1 MKRLYL
7 LLLLAVGCLSVSWTY
22 AQNTTAVTMLDP
34 VKLAQTSGEVDKSPF
49 VIYDVTKGKY
59 VAQGG
64 TAGVRCVL
72 AESGTV
78 FELSGH
84 NIKTYYKTSSTG
96 QLESYLGNGT
106 DGKLVVNLTTAA
118 TWTFNAA
125 DNNNNRLYKLQCG
138 GKYLQAD
145 ANGNL
150 TFVDN
155 GGDTFVLI
163 SRAKLRSSI
172 RSMYNNN
179 MIDVTALIDNSRFEQ
194 KNGGKTED
202 KSGWIFSDPGQGAG
216 WRWANDNM
224 EYPKQNDYYHLI
236 GVFDAE
242 RGKVTLYRDGVKVGE
257 DNAKGKYMFP
267 KALEYQWYIIGG
279 ELGNFDGYTPKAVGG
294 RQGLLGHNV
303 ITRLY
308 SWPLTEAQ
316 VTSLHN
322 ELKSPRKF
330 ADVVAG
336 NTLAYNVSYARNI
349 LAKEGSVLP
358 IHGSGFTADDEITL
372 VPNISVTQAKGKV
385 ATARAAI
392 KPTIYENGIKLTLP
406 ALNTGNYT
414 INLKRGDKVQS
425 LGNID
430 IIAASTIAIPAIA
443 HRGDWKI
450 SSTNASTEKQNT
462 KESLNKALNNKYY
475 GSETDVWM
483 TTDGK
488 IVVDHNGVRNSTYIY
503 NSKYDDV
510 KGWKAGNGNST
521 TETVPLLDDFLQIMQ
536 GTNSPTK
543 LIIEIKEASGVAT
556 YNESAAQKTV
566 ELVKQYGVEDKV
578 EYISFSWEACLKVHE
593 LDPDAKVAFL
603 SSKNGSD
610 DIKTPS
616 EVAAAGLTGIDYS
629 TDLMHANP
637 GWYDQAH
644 KLGLSVNV
652 WTINKTS
659 EATTERSYGADFI
672 TANNPS
678 EVKNLYLADD
688 VYKEY
693 YELNK

>member
-1 MKRLYL
+1 MRKLYL
-7 LLLLAVGCLSVSWTY
+7 LMLLAVGCLSVSWTY

-34 VKLAQTSGEVDKSPF
+34 VKLAQTQAEVGTSPF

-72 AESGTV
+72 AESGSV
-78 FELSGH
+78 FELSEH
-84 NIKTYYKTSSTG
+84 DIKTYYKTSTTG

-106 DGKLVVNLTTAA
+106 GDDLYVNLTKAA
-118 TWTFNAA
+118 TWTFIAA
-125 DNNNNRLYKLQCG
+125 DNTDSRLYKLKCG
-138 GKYLQAD
+138 DKFLKAD
-145 ANGNL
+145 DSGNL
-150 TFVDN
+150 KFVSSS
-155 GGDTFVLI
+155 GDTFVLI

-242 RGKVTLYRDGVKVGE
+242 KEKVTLYRDGVKVGE
-257 DNAKGKYMFP
+257 DDAKGKYMFP

-279 ELGNFDGYTPKAVGG
+279 ELGNFDHYTTPKAVGG

-358 IHGSGFTADDEITL
+358 IHGTGFTADDEISL

-392 KPTIYENGIKLTLP
+392 KPTIYDKGIKLTLP

-443 HRGDWKI
+443 HRGDWNG
-450 SSTNASTEKQNT
+450 NAQNSRA
-462 KESLNKALNNKYY
+462 SLNKAFDNHYY

-488 IVVDHNGVRNSTYIY
+488 LMVNHDPSYNGVTIRTSTYAQCK
-503 NSKYDDV
+503 NLKLS
-510 KGWKAGNGNST
+510 NN
-521 TETVPLLDDFLQIMQ
+521 ETMPTLDEFLQTMKI
-536 GTNSPTK
+536 TTSPTK
-543 LIIEIKEASGVAT
+543 LIIEIKEASGEYT
-556 YNESAAQKTV
+556 YNERAAEETV
-566 ELVKQYGVEDKV
+566 KLVKQYNVRDKV
-578 EYISFSWEACLKVHE
+578 EYISFSWEACLKVHA

-603 SSKNGSD
+603 SSKND

-616 EVAAAGLTGIDYS
+616 DVAKAGLTGIDYS
-629 TDLMHANP
+629 TGLMHANP

-652 WTINKTS
+652 WTINNTS
-659 EATTERSYGADFI
+659 EATTERSYGADYI

-678 EVKNLYLADD
+678 EVKALYLADD

>member
-1 MKRLYL
+1 MRKFYL
-7 LLLLAVGCLSVSWTY
+7 LLLLAVSLLPVNMAY
-22 AQNTTAVTMLDP
+22 AQSATEMLDP
-34 VKLAQTSGEVDKSPF
+34 VKLAQTSGEVGKSPF

-78 FELSGH
+78 FELSE
-84 NIKTYYKTSSTG
+84 NYIKTSYSTA
-96 QLESYLGNGT
+96 SYLGNGT

-118 TWTFNAA
+118 KWTFNAA
-125 DNNNNRLYKLQCG
+125 DNNNIRLYKLQCG
-138 GKYLQAD
+138 GRYLQAD

-224 EYPKQNDYYHLI
+224 DYPKQNDYYHLI

-242 RGKVTLYRDGVKVGE
+242 KEKVTLYRDGVKVGE
-257 DNAKGKYMFP
+257 ADAKGKYMFP

-279 ELGNFDGYTPKAVGG
+279 ELGNFDRYTPKAVGG

-336 NTLAYNVSYARNI
+336 NTLAYNVSYARNV

-358 IHGSGFTADDEITL
+358 IHGSGFTEDDEISL
-372 VPNISVTQAKGKV
+372 VPNTAVTQAKGM

-392 KPTIYENGIKLTLP
+392 KPTIYDKGIKVTLP

-430 IIAASTIAIPAIA
+430 IIAASTIVIPAIA
-443 HRGDWKI
+443 HRGADG
-450 SSTNASTEKQNT
+450 SGTNENSRASLK
-462 KESLNKALNNKYY
+462 KALKNNYY

-483 TTDGK
+483 TTDHRLMVNHNPDRGK
-488 IVVDHNGVRNSTYIY
+488 FTIRESTYEQCKDLTI
-503 NSKYDDV
+503 D
-510 KGWKAGNGNST
+510 NG
-521 TETVPLLDDFLQIMQ
+521 ETMPTLDDFLKIMQ
-536 GTNSPTK
+536 ETTSPTK
-543 LIIEIKEASGVAT
+543 LIIEIKEASGVVT
-556 YNESAAQKTV
+556 YNQSAAEETV
-566 ELVKQYGVEDKV
+566 KLVKQYNVQDKV

-616 EVAAAGLTGIDYS
+616 EVAAARLTGIDYS
-629 TDLMHANP
+629 TALMHANP

-652 WTINKTS
+652 WTIGTKDA
-659 EATTERSYGADFI
+659 ATTERNYGADFI

-678 EVKNLYLADD
+678 EVKGLYLADD

>member
-1 MKRLYL
+1 MRNFYL
-7 LLLLAVGCLSVSWTY
+7 LLLLAVSLLPVNMAY
-22 AQNTTAVTMLDP
+22 AQSATEMLDP
-34 VKLAQTSGEVDKSPF
+34 VKLAQTSGEVGTSPF

-78 FELSGH
+78 FELSE
-84 NIKTYYKTSSTG
+84 NYIKTSYSTA
-96 QLESYLGNGT
+96 SYLGNGT
-106 DGKLVVNLTTAA
+106 GDDLYVNLTKAA

-125 DNNNNRLYKLQCG
+125 DNNNSRLYKLQCG

-194 KNGGKTED
+194 KNGGKTEAN
-202 KSGWIFSDPGQGAG
+202 SGWTFKDPGQGAG

-224 EYPKQNDYYHLI
+224 EYPVKDTYYHLI

-257 DNAKGKYMFP
+257 DDAKGKYMFP

-308 SWPLTEAQ
+308 SWPLTQDE

-358 IHGSGFTADDEITL
+358 IHGTGFTADDEISL

-385 ATARAAI
+385 AAARAAI
-392 KPTIYENGIKLTLP
+392 KPTLYDKGLKVTLP

-443 HRGDWKI
+443 HRGDWNG
-450 SSTNASTEKQNT
+450 NAQNSRA
-462 KESLNKALNNKYY
+462 SLNKALDNHYY

-488 IVVDHNGVRNSTYIY
+488 LMVNHDPSYNGVTIRTSTYAQCK
-503 NSKYDDV
+503 NLKLS
-510 KGWKAGNGNST
+510 NN
-521 TETVPLLDDFLQIMQ
+521 ETMPTLDEFLQTMKI
-536 GTNSPTK
+536 TTSPTK
-543 LIIEIKEASGVAT
+543 LIIEIKEASGEYT
-556 YNESAAQKTV
+556 YNERAAEETV
-566 ELVKQYGVEDKV
+566 KLVKQYNVRDKV
-578 EYISFSWEACLKVHE
+578 EYISFSWEACLKVHA

-616 EVAAAGLTGIDYS
+616 QVAAAGLTGIDYS
-629 TDLMHANP
+629 TALMHANP

-678 EVKNLYLADD
+678 EVKALYLADD

-693 YELNK
+693 YELN

>member
-1 MKRLYL
+1 MRKFYL
-7 LLLLAVGCLSVSWTY
+7 LLLLAVSLLPVNMAY
-22 AQNTTAVTMLDP
+22 AQSATEMLDP
-34 VKLAQTSGEVDKSPF
+34 VKLAQTSGEVGTSPF

-84 NIKTYYKTSSTG
+84 NIKTYYKTSTTG

-125 DNNNNRLYKLQCG
+125 DNNNIRLYKLQCG

-194 KNGGKTED
+194 KDGGKTED
-202 KSGWIFSDPGQGAG
+202 NSGWKFKDKGQGAG

-279 ELGNFDGYTPKAVGG
+279 ELGNFDGYKPKAVGG

-358 IHGSGFTADDEITL
+358 IHGSGFTADDEISL

-392 KPTIYENGIKLTLP
+392 KPTIYDKGIKLTLP

-443 HRGDWKI
+443 HRGDWNG
-450 SSTNASTEKQNT
+450 NAQNSRA
-462 KESLNKALNNKYY
+462 SLQKALQNNYY
-475 GSETDVWM
+475 GSETDVWK
-483 TTDGK
+483 TEDGRLM
-488 IVVDHNGVRNSTYIY
+488 VNHDPSYNGVTIRTSNYADCQALKLS
-503 NSKYDDV
+503 
-510 KGWKAGNGNST
+510 NGEKMPT
-521 TETVPLLDDFLQIMQ
+521 LDDFLTIMQ
-536 GTNSPTK
+536 ETTSPTK
-543 LIIEIKEASGVAT
+543 LIIEIKEASGEYT
-556 YNESAAQKTV
+556 YNERAAEETV
-566 ELVKQYGVEDKV
+566 KLVKQYNVQDKV
-578 EYISFSWEACLKVHE
+578 EYISFSWEACLKVHA

-603 SSKNGSD
+603 SSNSKAD
-610 DIKTPS
+610 DKKTPS
-616 EVAAAGLTGIDYS
+616 EVAKAGLTGIDYS

-652 WTINKTS
+652 WTIGTKDA
-659 EATTERSYGADFI
+659 ATTERNYGADFI

-678 EVKNLYLADD
+678 EVKALYLADD

>member
-1 MKRLYL
+1 MRNFYL
-7 LLLLAVGCLSVSWTY
+7 LLLLAVSLLPVNMVY
-22 AQNTTAVTMLDP
+22 AQSATEMLDP
-34 VKLAQTSGEVDKSPF
+34 VKLAQTSGEVGTSPF

-84 NIKTYYKTSSTG
+84 DIKTYYKTSTTG

-106 DGKLVVNLTTAA
+106 GDDLYVNLTTAA

-125 DNNNNRLYKLQCG
+125 DINNIRLYKLQCG
-138 GKYLQAD
+138 GRYLQAD
-145 ANGNL
+145 GSGNMK
-150 TFVDN
+150 FVSS

-202 KSGWIFSDPGQGAG
+202 KSGWTFSKPGQGAG
-216 WRWANDNM
+216 WRWANDKKM
-224 EYPKQNDYYHLI
+224 DYPKQNDYYHLI

-257 DNAKGKYMFP
+257 DDAKGKYMFP

-279 ELGNFDGYTPKAVGG
+279 ELGNFGGYTPQAVGG

-308 SWPLTEAQ
+308 SWPLTQDE

-358 IHGSGFTADDEITL
+358 IHGSGFTADDEISL

-392 KPTIYENGIKLTLP
+392 KPTIYDKGIKLTLP

-443 HRGDWKI
+443 HRGDWNG
-450 SSTNASTEKQNT
+450 NAQNSRA
-462 KESLNKALNNKYY
+462 SLNKALDNHYY

-483 TTDGK
+483 TEDGRLM
-488 IVVDHNGVRNSTYIY
+488 VNHDPVRNNVTIRTSTYDKCKNLTI
-503 NSKYDDV
+503 D
-510 KGWKAGNGNST
+510 NG
-521 TETVPLLDDFLQIMQ
+521 ETMPTLDEFLQIMQ

-556 YNESAAQKTV
+556 YNESAAQRTV

-578 EYISFSWEACLKVHE
+578 EYISFSWEACLKVRE
-593 LDPDAKVAFL
+593 LDRNAKVAFL
-603 SSKNGSD
+603 SSNSSSD
-610 DIKTPS
+610 DKKTPS

-629 TDLMHANP
+629 TGLMHANP

-652 WTINKTS
+652 WTINNTS
-659 EATTERSYGADFI
+659 EATTERSYGADYI

>member
-1 MKRLYL
+1 MRKFYL
-7 LLLLAVGCLSVSWTY
+7 LLLLAVSLLPVNMAY
-22 AQNTTAVTMLDP
+22 AQSATEMLDP
-34 VKLAQTSGEVDKSPF
+34 VKLAQTSGEVGTSPF

-78 FELSGH
+78 FELSEK
-84 NIKTYYKTSSTG
+84 NYIKTSYSTA
-96 QLESYLGNGT
+96 SYLGNGT
-106 DGKLVVNLTTAA
+106 GDDLYVNLTKAA

-125 DNNNNRLYKLQCG
+125 DNTDSRLYKLKCG
-138 GKYLQAD
+138 DKYLEAD
-145 ANGNL
+145 GSGNL
-150 TFVDN
+150 KFVSS

-194 KNGGKTED
+194 KNGGKTEAN
-202 KSGWIFSDPGQGAG
+202 SGWTFKDPGQGAG

-242 RGKVTLYRDGVKVGE
+242 RGKVTLYRDGEKVGE

-308 SWPLTEAQ
+308 SWPLTQDE

-358 IHGSGFTADDEITL
+358 IHGTDFTADDEITL

-392 KPTIYENGIKLTLP
+392 KPTIYDKGIKLTLP

-443 HRGDWKI
+443 HRGDHNGVPEN
-450 SSTNASTEKQNT
+450 SRA
-462 KESLNKALNNKYY
+462 SLNKALDNHYY

-488 IVVDHNGVRNSTYIY
+488 LMVNHDPSYNGVTIRTSTYAQCQ
-503 NSKYDDV
+503 NLKLS
-510 KGWKAGNGNST
+510 NN
-521 TETVPLLDDFLQIMQ
+521 ETMPTLDDFLKIMQ
-536 GTNSPTK
+536 KTTSPTK
-543 LIIEIKEASGVAT
+543 LIIEIKEASGVVT
-556 YNESAAQKTV
+556 YNERAAEETV
-566 ELVKQYGVEDKV
+566 NLVKQYNVQDKV
-578 EYISFSWEACLKVHE
+578 EYISFSWEACLRVRK
-593 LDPDAKVAFL
+593 LDPNAKVAFL

-616 EVAAAGLTGIDYS
+616 EVAADRLTGIDYS
-629 TDLMHANP
+629 IALMHANP

-659 EATTERSYGADFI
+659 EATTERSYGADYI

-693 YELNK
+693 YELNN

>member
-1 MKRLYL
+1 MLPVNM
-7 LLLLAVGCLSVSWTY
+7 AY
-22 AQNTTAVTMLDP
+22 AQSATEMLDP
-34 VKLAQTSGEVDKSPF
+34 VKLAQTSGEVGTSPF

-72 AESGTV
+72 AESGSV
-78 FELSGH
+78 FELSEH
-84 NIKTYYKTSSTG
+84 DIKTYYKTSTTG

-106 DGKLVVNLTTAA
+106 GDDLYVNLTKAA
-118 TWTFNAA
+118 TWTFIAA
-125 DNNNNRLYKLQCG
+125 DNTDSRLYKLKCG
-138 GKYLQAD
+138 DKFLQAD
-145 ANGNL
+145 GSGNMK
-150 TFVDN
+150 FVSS

-216 WRWANDNM
+216 WRWANDKKM
-224 EYPKQNDYYHLI
+224 DYPKQNDYYHLI

-242 RGKVTLYRDGVKVGE
+242 KEKVTLYRDGEKVGE

-308 SWPLTEAQ
+308 SWPLTQDE

-358 IHGSGFTADDEITL
+358 IHGTDFTADDEITL

-392 KPTIYENGIKLTLP
+392 KPTIYDKGIKLTLP

-443 HRGDWKI
+443 HRGDHNGVPEN
-450 SSTNASTEKQNT
+450 SRA
-462 KESLNKALNNKYY
+462 SLNKALDNHYY

-488 IVVDHNGVRNSTYIY
+488 LMVNHDPSYNGVTIRTSTYAQCK
-503 NSKYDDV
+503 NLKLS
-510 KGWKAGNGNST
+510 NN
-521 TETVPLLDDFLQIMQ
+521 ETMPTLDDFLKIMQ
-536 GTNSPTK
+536 KTTSPTK
-543 LIIEIKEASGVAT
+543 LIIEIKEASGVVT
-556 YNESAAQKTV
+556 YNERAAEETV
-566 ELVKQYGVEDKV
+566 KLVEQYNVQDKV
-578 EYISFSWEACLKVHE
+578 EYISFSWEACLRVRE
-593 LDPDAKVAFL
+593 LDRNAKVAFL

-616 EVAAAGLTGIDYS
+616 EVAAERLTGIDYS
-629 TDLMHANP
+629 IALMHANP

-652 WTINKTS
+652 WTINNTS
-659 EATTERSYGADFI
+659 DATTERSYGADFI

>member
-1 MKRLYL
+1 MRKFYL
-7 LLLLAVGCLSVSWTY
+7 LLLLAVSLLPVNMAY
-22 AQNTTAVTMLDP
+22 AQSATEMLDP
-34 VKLAQTSGEVDKSPF
+34 VKLAQTQAEVGTSPF

-72 AESGTV
+72 AESGSV
-78 FELSGH
+78 FELSEH
-84 NIKTYYKTSSTG
+84 YIKTYYKTSTTG

-106 DGKLVVNLTTAA
+106 GDDLYVNLTKAA
-118 TWTFNAA
+118 TWTFIAA
-125 DNNNNRLYKLQCG
+125 DNTDSRLYKLKCG
-138 GKYLQAD
+138 DKFLKAD
-145 ANGNL
+145 DSGNL
-150 TFVDN
+150 KFVSS

-179 MIDVTALIDNSRFEQ
+179 MIDVTALIANSRFEQ
-194 KNGGKTED
+194 KDGGKTED
-202 KSGWIFSDPGQGAG
+202 KSGWTFSKPGQGAG

-224 EYPKQNDYYHLI
+224 EYPVKDTYYHLI

-242 RGKVTLYRDGVKVGE
+242 KEKVTLYRDGVMVGWA
-257 DNAKGKYMFP
+257 NAKGKYMFP

-279 ELGNFDGYTPKAVGG
+279 ELGNFDRYPSSDGYTSKVVGG

-308 SWPLTEAQ
+308 SWPLTQDE

-349 LAKEGSVLP
+349 LTKEGSVLP

-392 KPTIYENGIKLTLP
+392 KPTIYENGIKLILP

-443 HRGDWKI
+443 HRGDHNGVPEN
-450 SSTNASTEKQNT
+450 SRA
-462 KESLNKALNNKYY
+462 SLNKALDNHYY

-488 IVVDHNGVRNSTYIY
+488 LMVNHDPSYNGVTIRTSTYAQCK
-503 NSKYDDV
+503 NLKLS
-510 KGWKAGNGNST
+510 NN
-521 TETVPLLDDFLQIMQ
+521 ETMPTLDEFLQTMK
-536 GTNSPTK
+536 TTTSPTK
-543 LIIEIKEASGVAT
+543 LIIEIKEASGVVT
-556 YNESAAQKTV
+556 YNQSAAEETV
-566 ELVKQYGVEDKV
+566 KLVKQYNVQDKV
-578 EYISFSWEACLKVHE
+578 EYISFSWEACLRVRE
-593 LDPDAKVAFL
+593 LDRNAKVAFL
-603 SSKNGSD
+603 SSNSSSD
-610 DIKTPS
+610 DKKTPS

-629 TDLMHANP
+629 TGLMHANP

-652 WTINKTS
+652 WTINNTS
-659 EATTERSYGADFI
+659 EATTERSYGADYI

-678 EVKNLYLADD
+678 EVKALYLADD

>member
-1 MKRLYL
+1 MRKFYL
-7 LLLLAVGCLSVSWTY
+7 LLLLAVSLLPVNMAY
-22 AQNTTAVTMLDP
+22 AQSATEMLDP
-34 VKLAQTSGEVDKSPF
+34 VKLAQTSGEVGTSPF

-78 FELSGH
+78 FELSEK
-84 NIKTYYKTSSTG
+84 NYIKTSYSTA
-96 QLESYLGNGT
+96 SYLGNGT
-106 DGKLVVNLTTAA
+106 DGKLVVNLTKAA

-125 DNNNNRLYKLQCG
+125 DNTNNRLYKLKCG
-138 GKYLQAD
+138 DKFLKAD
-145 ANGNL
+145 DSGNL
-150 TFVDN
+150 KFVSSD
-155 GGDTFVLI
+155 GDTFVLI

-179 MIDVTALIDNSRFEQ
+179 MIDVTALINNSRFEQ
-194 KNGGKTED
+194 KDGGKTED
-202 KSGWIFSDPGQGAG
+202 NSGWTFSKPGQGAG
-216 WRWANDNM
+216 WRWANDKKM
-224 EYPKQNDYYHLI
+224 DYPKQNDYYHLI

-242 RGKVTLYRDGVKVGE
+242 RGKVTLYRDGEMVGE
-257 DNAKGKYMFP
+257 DDAKGKYMFP

-279 ELGNFDGYTPKAVGG
+279 ELGNFGGYTPQAVGG

-308 SWPLTEAQ
+308 SWPLTQDE

-322 ELKSPRKF
+322 ELESPRKF

-358 IHGSGFTADDEITL
+358 IHGTGFTADDEISL

-443 HRGDWKI
+443 HRGDWNG
-450 SSTNASTEKQNT
+450 NAENSRA
-462 KESLNKALNNKYY
+462 SLQKALQNNYY

-483 TTDGK
+483 TKDGRLMVNHDPSYSGYTIRKLTYEDCKDFK
-488 IVVDHNGVRNSTYIY
+488 I
-503 NSKYDDV
+503 
-510 KGWKAGNGNST
+510 GNG
-521 TETVPLLDDFLQIMQ
+521 ETMPTLDDFLKIMQ
-536 GTNSPTK
+536 KTTSPTK
-543 LIIEIKEASGVAT
+543 LIIEIKEASGEYT
-556 YNESAAQKTV
+556 YNERAAEETV
-566 ELVKQYGVEDKV
+566 NLVKQYNVQDKV
-578 EYISFSWEACLKVHE
+578 EYISFSWEACKKVKE
-593 LDPDAKVAFL
+593 LAPNAKVAFL

-616 EVAAAGLTGIDYS
+616 EVAAARLTGIDYS
-629 TDLMHANP
+629 IALMHANP

-652 WTINKTS
+652 WTINNTS
-659 EATTERSYGADFI
+659 DATTERNYGADFI

-678 EVKNLYLADD
+678 EVKALYLADD

-693 YELNK
+693 YKLNK

>member
-1 MKRLYL
+1 MRKLYL
-7 LLLLAVGCLSVSWTY
+7 LMLLAVGCLSVSWTY

-34 VKLAQTSGEVDKSPF
+34 VNLAQTLDEVGRSPF

-84 NIKTYYKTSSTG
+84 DIKTYYKTSTTG

-106 DGKLVVNLTTAA
+106 GDDLYVNLTKAA

-125 DNNNNRLYKLQCG
+125 DNNNNRLYKLKCG
-138 GKYLQAD
+138 DKFLKAD
-145 ANGNL
+145 DSENL
-150 TFVDN
+150 KFVSS

-179 MIDVTALIDNSRFEQ
+179 MIDVTALINNSRFEQ

-224 EYPKQNDYYHLI
+224 VYPVKDTYYHLI

-242 RGKVTLYRDGVKVGE
+242 KEKVTLYRDGVMVGWA
-257 DNAKGKYMFP
+257 NAKGKYMFP

-279 ELGNFDGYTPKAVGG
+279 ELGNFDRYPSSDGYTSKVVGG

-308 SWPLTEAQ
+308 SWPLTQDE

-358 IHGSGFTADDEITL
+358 IHGTGFTADDEISL

-392 KPTIYENGIKLTLP
+392 KPTIYDKGIKLTLP

-443 HRGDWKI
+443 HRGADG
-450 SSTNASTEKQNT
+450 SGTNENSRAS
-462 KESLNKALNNKYY
+462 LRKALQNNYY

-483 TTDGK
+483 TK
-488 IVVDHNGVRNSTYIY
+488 DHRLMVNHNPDRSEVIIRNSIY
-503 NSKYDDV
+503 EQCKDLTI
-510 KGWKAGNGNST
+510 GNGEKMPT
-521 TETVPLLDDFLQIMQ
+521 LDDFLKIMQ
-536 GTNSPTK
+536 ETNSPTK
-543 LIIEIKEASGVAT
+543 LIIEIKEASGEYT
-556 YNESAAQKTV
+556 YNERAAEETV
-566 ELVKQYGVEDKV
+566 KLVKKYNVQDKV

-593 LDPDAKVAFL
+593 LAPDAKVAFL
-603 SSKNGSD
+603 SSKNGKD

-616 EVAAAGLTGIDYS
+616 DVAAARLTGIDYS

-652 WTINKTS
+652 WTIGTKDA
-659 EATTERSYGADFI
+659 ATTERNYGADFI

-678 EVKNLYLADD
+678 EVKALYLADD

-693 YELNK
+693 YEQYK

>member
-34 VKLAQTSGEVDKSPF
+34 VNLAQTLDEVGRSPF
-49 VIYDVTKGKY
+49 VIYDVTNKKY

-72 AESGTV
+72 AESGSV
-78 FELSGH
+78 FELIGS
-84 NIKTYYKTSSTG
+84 NIKTSYSTA
-96 QLESYLGNGT
+96 SYLGNGT

-118 TWTFNAA
+118 TWIFNAA
-125 DNNNNRLYKLQCG
+125 DNINNRLYKLQCG

-179 MIDVTALIDNSRFEQ
+179 MIDVTALIGNSRFEQ
-194 KNGGKTED
+194 KDGGKTED
-202 KSGWIFSDPGQGAG
+202 NSGWTFSKPGQGAG
-216 WRWANDNM
+216 WRWANDKKM
-224 EYPKQNDYYHLI
+224 DYPKQNDYYHLI

-242 RGKVTLYRDGVKVGE
+242 RGKVTLYRDGEMVGE
-257 DNAKGKYMFP
+257 DDAKGKYMFP

-279 ELGNFDGYTPKAVGG
+279 ELGNFDGYKPKAVGG

-308 SWPLTEAQ
+308 SWPLTQDE

-358 IHGSGFTADDEITL
+358 IHGTGFKADDEITL

-392 KPTIYENGIKLTLP
+392 KPTIYDKGIKLTLP

-443 HRGDWKI
+443 HRGDWNG
-450 SSTNASTEKQNT
+450 NAQNSRA
-462 KESLNKALNNKYY
+462 SLNKALDNHYY

-483 TTDGK
+483 TKDGK
-488 IVVDHNGVRNSTYIY
+488 LMVNHDPSYNGVTIRTSNYADCQALTLS
-503 NSKYDDV
+503 
-510 KGWKAGNGNST
+510 NGEKMPT
-521 TETVPLLDDFLQIMQ
+521 LDDFLKIMQ

-543 LIIEIKEASGVAT
+543 LIIEIKEASGEYT
-556 YNESAAQKTV
+556 YNERAAEETV
-566 ELVKQYGVEDKV
+566 KLVKQYNVRDKV
-578 EYISFSWEACLKVHE
+578 EYISFSWEACLKVHA

-603 SSKNGSD
+603 SSNSNSD
-610 DIKTPS
+610 DKKSPS

-629 TDLMHANP
+629 TALMHANP

-652 WTINKTS
+652 WTINNTS

-693 YELNK
+693 YELKK

>member
-1 MKRLYL
+1 MLPVNM
-7 LLLLAVGCLSVSWTY
+7 AY
-22 AQNTTAVTMLDP
+22 AQSATEMLDP
-34 VKLAQTSGEVDKSPF
+34 VKLAQTSGEVGTSPF

-78 FELSGH
+78 FELSEK
-84 NIKTYYKTSSTG
+84 NYIKTSYSTA
-96 QLESYLGNGT
+96 SYLGNGT
-106 DGKLVVNLTTAA
+106 GDDLYVNLTKAA

-125 DNNNNRLYKLQCG
+125 DNTDSRLYKLKCG
-138 GKYLQAD
+138 DKYLEAD
-145 ANGNL
+145 GSGNL
-150 TFVDN
+150 KFVSS

-194 KNGGKTED
+194 KNGGKTEAN
-202 KSGWIFSDPGQGAG
+202 SGWTFKDPGQGAG

-242 RGKVTLYRDGVKVGE
+242 RGKVTLYRDGEKVGE

-308 SWPLTEAQ
+308 SWPLTQDE

-358 IHGSGFTADDEITL
+358 IHGTDFTADDEITL

-392 KPTIYENGIKLTLP
+392 KPTIYDKGIKLTLP

-443 HRGDWKI
+443 HRGDHNGVPEN
-450 SSTNASTEKQNT
+450 SRA
-462 KESLNKALNNKYY
+462 SLNKALDNHYY

-488 IVVDHNGVRNSTYIY
+488 LMVNHDPSYNGVTIRTSTYAQCQ
-503 NSKYDDV
+503 NLKLS
-510 KGWKAGNGNST
+510 NN
-521 TETVPLLDDFLQIMQ
+521 ETMPTLDDFLKIMQ
-536 GTNSPTK
+536 KTTSPTK
-543 LIIEIKEASGVAT
+543 LIIEIKEASGVVT
-556 YNESAAQKTV
+556 YNERAAEETV
-566 ELVKQYGVEDKV
+566 NLVKQYNVQDKV
-578 EYISFSWEACLKVHE
+578 EYISFSWEACLRVRK
-593 LDPDAKVAFL
+593 LDPNAKVAFL

-616 EVAAAGLTGIDYS
+616 EVAADRLTGIDYS
-629 TDLMHANP
+629 IALMHANP

-659 EATTERSYGADFI
+659 EATTERSYGADYI

-693 YELNK
+693 YELNN

>member
-1 MKRLYL
+1 MRKFYL
-7 LLLLAVGCLSVSWTY
+7 LLLLAVSLLPVNMAY
-22 AQNTTAVTMLDP
+22 AQSATEMLDP
-34 VKLAQTSGEVDKSPF
+34 VKLAQTSGEVGTSPF

-72 AESGTV
+72 AESGSV

-84 NIKTYYKTSSTG
+84 DIKTYYKTSTTG

-106 DGKLVVNLTTAA
+106 GDDLYVNLTTAA

-125 DNNNNRLYKLQCG
+125 DNKNNRLYKLKCG
-138 GKYLQAD
+138 DKFLKAD
-145 ANGNL
+145 DSGNL
-150 TFVDN
+150 KFVSS

-179 MIDVTALIDNSRFEQ
+179 MIDVTALINNSRFEQ
-194 KNGGKTED
+194 KNGGKTEAN
-202 KSGWIFSDPGQGAG
+202 SGWTFKDKGQGAG

-242 RGKVTLYRDGVKVGE
+242 KEKVTLYRDGVMVGWA
-257 DNAKGKYMFP
+257 NAKGKYMFP

-279 ELGNFDGYTPKAVGG
+279 ELGNFDRYPSSDGYTSKVVGG

-308 SWPLTEAQ
+308 SWPLTQDE

-358 IHGSGFTADDEITL
+358 IHGSGFMADDEISL

-385 ATARAAI
+385 ATARAEI
-392 KPTIYENGIKLTLP
+392 KPTIYDKGIKLTLP

-443 HRGDWKI
+443 HRGDWNG
-450 SSTNASTEKQNT
+450 NAQNSRA
-462 KESLNKALNNKYY
+462 SLQKALQNNYY

-488 IVVDHNGVRNSTYIY
+488 LMVNHDPVRNNVTIRTSTYNKCKNLTI
-503 NSKYDDV
+503 D
-510 KGWKAGNGNST
+510 NG
-521 TETVPLLDDFLQIMQ
+521 ETMPTLDEFLQIMQ

-543 LIIEIKEASGVAT
+543 LIIEIKEASGVVT
-556 YNESAAQKTV
+556 YNQSAAEETV
-566 ELVKQYGVEDKV
+566 KLVKQYNVQDKV
-578 EYISFSWEACLKVHE
+578 EYISFSWEACLKVRE
-593 LDPDAKVAFL
+593 LDRNAKVAFL
-603 SSKNGSD
+603 SSNSSSD
-610 DIKTPS
+610 DKKTPS

-629 TDLMHANP
+629 TGLMHANP

-678 EVKNLYLADD
+678 EVKNLYLADN

>member
-1 MKRLYL
+1 MRKLYL
-7 LLLLAVGCLSVSWTY
+7 LMLLAVGCLSVSWTY
-22 AQNTTAVTMLDP
+22 AQTTTAVTMLDP
-34 VKLAQTSGEVDKSPF
+34 VNLAQTSGEVDKSPF

-78 FELSGH
+78 FELSE
-84 NIKTYYKTSSTG
+84 NYIKTSYSTA
-96 QLESYLGNGT
+96 SYLGNGT

-118 TWTFNAA
+118 KWTFIAA
-125 DNNNNRLYKLQCG
+125 DKNNSRLYKLQFG
-138 GKYLQAD
+138 GKYLQAN

-179 MIDVTALIDNSRFEQ
+179 MIDVTALINNSRFEQ
-194 KNGGKTED
+194 KDGGKTEAN
-202 KSGWIFSDPGQGAG
+202 SGWTFKDKGQGAG

-257 DNAKGKYMFP
+257 DDAKGKYMFP

-279 ELGNFDGYTPKAVGG
+279 ELGNFGGYTPQAVGG

-308 SWPLTEAQ
+308 SWPLTQDE

-322 ELKSPRKF
+322 ELQSPRKF

-358 IHGSGFTADDEITL
+358 IHGTGFTEDDEISL
-372 VPNISVTQAKGKV
+372 VPNISVTQAKGEV

-392 KPTIYENGIKLTLP
+392 KPTIYDKGIKVTLP

-443 HRGDWKI
+443 HRGDHNGVPEN
-450 SSTNASTEKQNT
+450 SRA
-462 KESLNKALNNKYY
+462 SLNKALDNHYY

-483 TTDGK
+483 TTDGRLM
-488 IVVDHNGVRNSTYIY
+488 VNHDPSYNGVTIRTSTYAQCK
-503 NSKYDDV
+503 NLKLS
-510 KGWKAGNGNST
+510 NN
-521 TETVPLLDDFLQIMQ
+521 ETMPTLDEFLQTMK
-536 GTNSPTK
+536 TTTSPTK
-543 LIIEIKEASGVAT
+543 LIIEIKEASGVVT
-556 YNESAAQKTV
+556 YNERAAEETV
-566 ELVKQYGVEDKV
+566 KLVKKYNVQDKV
-578 EYISFSWEACLKVHE
+578 EYISFSWEACLRVRE
-593 LDPDAKVAFL
+593 LDRNAKVAFL

-616 EVAAAGLTGIDYS
+616 EVAAARLTGIDYS
-629 TDLMHANP
+629 IALMHANP

-678 EVKNLYLADD
+678 EVKALYLADD

-693 YELNK
+693 YELN

>member
-1 MKRLYL
+1 MRNFYL
-7 LLLLAVGCLSVSWTY
+7 LLLLAVSLLPVNMVY
-22 AQNTTAVTMLDP
+22 AQSATEMLDP
-34 VKLAQTSGEVDKSPF
+34 VKLAQTSGEVGTSPF

-84 NIKTYYKTSSTG
+84 DIKTYYKTSTTG

-106 DGKLVVNLTTAA
+106 GDDLYVNLTTAA

-125 DNNNNRLYKLQCG
+125 DINNIRLYKLQCG
-138 GKYLQAD
+138 GRYLQAD
-145 ANGNL
+145 GSGNMK
-150 TFVDN
+150 FVSS

-202 KSGWIFSDPGQGAG
+202 KSGWTFSKPGQGAG
-216 WRWANDNM
+216 WRWANDKKM
-224 EYPKQNDYYHLI
+224 DYPKQNDYYHLI

-257 DNAKGKYMFP
+257 DDAKGKYMFP

-279 ELGNFDGYTPKAVGG
+279 ELGNFGGYTPQAVGG

-308 SWPLTEAQ
+308 SWPLTQDE

-358 IHGSGFTADDEITL
+358 IHGSGFMADDEISL

-385 ATARAAI
+385 ATARAEI
-392 KPTIYENGIKLTLP
+392 KPTIYDKGIKLTLP

-443 HRGDWKI
+443 HRGDWNG
-450 SSTNASTEKQNT
+450 NAQNSRA
-462 KESLNKALNNKYY
+462 SLQKALQNNYY

-488 IVVDHNGVRNSTYIY
+488 LMVNHDPVRNNVTIRTSTYKQCKDLTI
-503 NSKYDDV
+503 
-510 KGWKAGNGNST
+510 GNGEKMPT
-521 TETVPLLDDFLQIMQ
+521 LDDFLKIMQ
-536 GTNSPTK
+536 ETNSPTK
-543 LIIEIKEASGVAT
+543 LIIEIKEASGEYT
-556 YNESAAQKTV
+556 YNERAAEETV
-566 ELVKQYGVEDKV
+566 KLVKRYNVQDKV

-593 LDPDAKVAFL
+593 LAPDAKVAFL
-603 SSKNGSD
+603 SSKNGKD

-616 EVAAAGLTGIDYS
+616 DVAAARLTGIDYS

-652 WTINKTS
+652 WTIGTKDA
-659 EATTERSYGADFI
+659 ATTERNYGADFI

-678 EVKNLYLADD
+678 EVKALYLADD

-693 YELNK
+693 YEQYK

>member
-1 MKRLYL
+1 MLPVNM
-7 LLLLAVGCLSVSWTY
+7 AY
-22 AQNTTAVTMLDP
+22 AQSATEMLDP
-34 VKLAQTSGEVDKSPF
+34 VKLAQTSGEVGTSPF

-84 NIKTYYKTSSTG
+84 NIKTYYKTSTTG

-106 DGKLVVNLTTAA
+106 GDDLYVNLTTAA

-125 DNNNNRLYKLQCG
+125 DNKNNRLYKLQCG

-224 EYPKQNDYYHLI
+224 DYPKQNDYYHLI

-242 RGKVTLYRDGVKVGE
+242 KEKVTLYRDGVKVGE
-257 DNAKGKYMFP
+257 DDAKGKYMFP

-279 ELGNFDGYTPKAVGG
+279 ELGNFDGYKPKAVGG

-336 NTLAYNVSYARNI
+336 NTLAYNVSYARNV

-358 IHGSGFTADDEITL
+358 IHGTGFTADDEITL

-392 KPTIYENGIKLTLP
+392 KPTLYDKGIKLTLP

-443 HRGDWKI
+443 HRGADG
-450 SSTNASTEKQNT
+450 SGTNENSRAS
-462 KESLNKALNNKYY
+462 LRKALQNNYY

-483 TTDGK
+483 TKDGK
-488 IVVDHNGVRNSTYIY
+488 LMVNHDPVRNNITIRTSTYEECKDLTI
-503 NSKYDDV
+503 
-510 KGWKAGNGNST
+510 GNGEKMPT
-521 TETVPLLDDFLQIMQ
+521 LDDFLKIMQ
-536 GTNSPTK
+536 ETTSPTK
-543 LIIEIKEASGVAT
+543 LIIEIKEASGEYT
-556 YNESAAQKTV
+556 YNERAAEETV
-566 ELVKQYGVEDKV
+566 KLVKQYGVEDKV
-578 EYISFSWEACLKVHE
+578 EYISFSWEACLKVRE
-593 LDPDAKVAFL
+593 LDRNAKVAFL
-603 SSKNGSD
+603 SSNSSSD
-610 DIKTPS
+610 DKKTPS

-629 TDLMHANP
+629 TGLMHDNP

>member
-1 MKRLYL
+1 MLPVNM
-7 LLLLAVGCLSVSWTY
+7 AY
-22 AQNTTAVTMLDP
+22 AQSATEMLDP
-34 VKLAQTSGEVDKSPF
+34 VKLAQTQAEVGTSPF

-72 AESGTV
+72 AESGSV
-78 FELSGH
+78 FELSEH
-84 NIKTYYKTSSTG
+84 YIKTYYKTSTTG

-106 DGKLVVNLTTAA
+106 GDDLYVNLTKAA
-118 TWTFNAA
+118 TWTFIAA
-125 DNNNNRLYKLQCG
+125 DNTDSRLYKLKCG
-138 GKYLQAD
+138 DKFLKAD
-145 ANGNL
+145 DSGNL
-150 TFVDN
+150 KFVSS

-179 MIDVTALIDNSRFEQ
+179 MIDVTALIANSRFEQ
-194 KNGGKTED
+194 KDGGKTED
-202 KSGWIFSDPGQGAG
+202 KSGWTFSKPGQGAG

-224 EYPKQNDYYHLI
+224 EYPVKDTYYHLI

-242 RGKVTLYRDGVKVGE
+242 KEKVTLYRDGVMVGWA
-257 DNAKGKYMFP
+257 NAKGKYMFP

-279 ELGNFDGYTPKAVGG
+279 ELGNFDRYPSSDGYTSKVVGG

-308 SWPLTEAQ
+308 SWPLTQDE

-349 LAKEGSVLP
+349 LTKEGSVLP

-392 KPTIYENGIKLTLP
+392 KPTIYENGIKLILP

-443 HRGDWKI
+443 HRGDHNGVPEN
-450 SSTNASTEKQNT
+450 SRA
-462 KESLNKALNNKYY
+462 SLNKALDNHYY

-488 IVVDHNGVRNSTYIY
+488 LMVNHDPSYNGVTIRTSTYAQCK
-503 NSKYDDV
+503 NLKLS
-510 KGWKAGNGNST
+510 NN
-521 TETVPLLDDFLQIMQ
+521 ETMPTLDEFLQTMK
-536 GTNSPTK
+536 TTTSPTK
-543 LIIEIKEASGVAT
+543 LIIEIKEASGVVT
-556 YNESAAQKTV
+556 YNQSAAEETV
-566 ELVKQYGVEDKV
+566 KLVKQYNVQDKV
-578 EYISFSWEACLKVHE
+578 EYISFSWEACLRVRE
-593 LDPDAKVAFL
+593 LDRNAKVAFL
-603 SSKNGSD
+603 SSNSSSD
-610 DIKTPS
+610 DKKTPS

-629 TDLMHANP
+629 TGLMHANP

-652 WTINKTS
+652 WTINNTS
-659 EATTERSYGADFI
+659 EATTERSYGADYI

-678 EVKNLYLADD
+678 EVKALYLADD

>member
-34 VKLAQTSGEVDKSPF
+34 VKLAQTSGEVDKNPF

-78 FELSGH
+78 FELSE
-84 NIKTYYKTSSTG
+84 NYIKTSYSAA
-96 QLESYLGNGT
+96 SYLGNGT

-118 TWTFNAA
+118 KWTFIAA
-125 DNNNNRLYKLQCG
+125 DNNNSRLYKLQYG

-194 KNGGKTED
+194 KNGGKTEAN
-202 KSGWIFSDPGQGAG
+202 SGWTFKDPGQGAG

-224 EYPKQNDYYHLI
+224 EYPVKDTYYHLI

-242 RGKVTLYRDGVKVGE
+242 RGKVTLYRDGVMVGE
-257 DNAKGKYMFP
+257 DDAKGKYMFP

-279 ELGNFDGYTPKAVGG
+279 ELGNFDHYTTPKAVGG

-358 IHGSGFTADDEITL
+358 IHGTGFTADDEITL
-372 VPNISVTQAKGKV
+372 VPNTAVTQAKGKV

-392 KPTIYENGIKLTLP
+392 KPTLYDKGIKLTLP

-443 HRGDWKI
+443 HRGADG
-450 SSTNASTEKQNT
+450 SGTNENSRAS
-462 KESLNKALNNKYY
+462 LRKALQNNYY

-483 TTDGK
+483 TTDHRLMVNHDPVRGK
-488 IVVDHNGVRNSTYIY
+488 FTIRESTYAQCKDLTI
-503 NSKYDDV
+503 
-510 KGWKAGNGNST
+510 GNGEKMPT
-521 TETVPLLDDFLQIMQ
+521 LDEFLQIMKE
-536 GTNSPTK
+536 TTSHTK
-543 LIIEIKEASGVAT
+543 LIIEIKEASGVVT
-556 YNESAAQKTV
+556 YNERAAQQTV

-578 EYISFSWEACLKVHE
+578 EYISFSWEACKKVKE
-593 LDPDAKVAFL
+593 LAPNAKVAFL
-603 SSKNGSD
+603 SSKNV
-610 DIKTPS
+610 KTPS
-616 EVAAAGLTGIDYS
+616 DVAAARLTGIDYS

-693 YELNK
+693 YVLNK

>member
-1 MKRLYL
+1 MLPVNM
-7 LLLLAVGCLSVSWTY
+7 AY
-22 AQNTTAVTMLDP
+22 AQSATEMLDP
-34 VKLAQTSGEVDKSPF
+34 VKLAQTSGEVGTSPF

-84 NIKTYYKTSSTG
+84 NIKTYYKTSTTG

-106 DGKLVVNLTTAA
+106 GDDLYVNLTTAA
-118 TWTFNAA
+118 TWTFNAE
-125 DNNNNRLYKLQCG
+125 DINNSRLYKLQCG
-138 GKYLQAD
+138 GRYLQAD
-145 ANGNL
+145 GSGNMK
-150 TFVDN
+150 FVSS

-224 EYPKQNDYYHLI
+224 DYPKQNDYYHLI

-242 RGKVTLYRDGVKVGE
+242 KEKVTLYRDGVMVGWA
-257 DNAKGKYMFP
+257 DAKGKYMFP

-279 ELGNFDGYTPKAVGG
+279 ELGNFDGYKPKAVGG

-308 SWPLTEAQ
+308 SWPLTQDE

-358 IHGSGFTADDEITL
+358 IHGTGFTADDEITL
-372 VPNISVTQAKGKV
+372 VPNTAVTQAKGMAV
-385 ATARAAI
+385 ARAAI
-392 KPTIYENGIKLTLP
+392 KPTIYDKGIKLTLP

-430 IIAASTIAIPAIA
+430 IIAASTIVIPAIA
-443 HRGDWKI
+443 HRGDWNG
-450 SSTNASTEKQNT
+450 NAQNSRA
-462 KESLNKALNNKYY
+462 SLQKALQNNYY
-475 GSETDVWM
+475 GSETDVWK
-483 TTDGK
+483 TEDGRLM
-488 IVVDHNGVRNSTYIY
+488 VNHDPSYNGVTIRTSNYADCQALKLS
-503 NSKYDDV
+503 
-510 KGWKAGNGNST
+510 NGEKMPT
-521 TETVPLLDDFLQIMQ
+521 LDDFLKIMQ
-536 GTNSPTK
+536 ETKSPTK
-543 LIIEIKEASGVAT
+543 LIIEIKEASGEYT
-556 YNESAAQKTV
+556 YNVRAAEETV
-566 ELVKQYGVEDKV
+566 KLVKQYNVQDKV
-578 EYISFSWEACLKVHE
+578 EYISFSWEACLRVRE
-593 LDPDAKVAFL
+593 LDPNAKVAFL
-603 SSKNGSD
+603 SSNSSSD
-610 DIKTPS
+610 DKKTPS
-616 EVAAAGLTGIDYS
+616 EVAAARLTGIDYS
-629 TDLMHANP
+629 TGLMHANP

-652 WTINKTS
+652 WTINNTS
-659 EATTERSYGADFI
+659 EATTERSYGADYI

-678 EVKNLYLADD
+678 EVKALYLADD

>member
-194 KNGGKTED
+194 KDGGKTED
-202 KSGWIFSDPGQGAG
+202 KSGWTFKDKGQGAG
-216 WRWANDNM
+216 WRWANDKKM
-224 EYPKQNDYYHLI
+224 DYPKQNDYYHLI

-242 RGKVTLYRDGVKVGE
+242 KEKVTLYRDGVKVGE
-257 DNAKGKYMFP
+257 DDAKGKYMFP

-279 ELGNFDGYTPKAVGG
+279 ELGNFDRYTSSDGNTSKVVGG

-308 SWPLTEAQ
+308 SWPLTQDE

-322 ELKSPRKF
+322 ELESPRKF

-358 IHGSGFTADDEITL
+358 IHGTGFTADDEITL

-385 ATARAAI
+385 ATACAAI
-392 KPTIYENGIKLTLP
+392 KPTLYDKGIKLILP

-443 HRGDWKI
+443 HRGDWNG
-450 SSTNASTEKQNT
+450 NAQNSRA
-462 KESLNKALNNKYY
+462 SLQKALQNNYY
-475 GSETDVWM
+475 GSETDVWK
-483 TTDGK
+483 TEDGK
-488 IVVDHNGVRNSTYIY
+488 LMVNHDPSYNGVTIRTSNYADCQALKLS
-503 NSKYDDV
+503 
-510 KGWKAGNGNST
+510 NGEKMPT
-521 TETVPLLDDFLQIMQ
+521 LDDFLKIMQ
-536 GTNSPTK
+536 ETTSPTK
-543 LIIEIKEASGVAT
+543 LIIEIKEASGVVT
-556 YNESAAQKTV
+556 YNQSAAEETV
-566 ELVKQYGVEDKV
+566 KLVKQYNVQDKV
-578 EYISFSWEACLKVHE
+578 EYISFSWEACLKVRE
-593 LDPDAKVAFL
+593 LDRNAKVAFL
-603 SSKNGSD
+603 SSNSSSD
-610 DIKTPS
+610 DKKTPS

-629 TDLMHANP
+629 TGLMHANP

-652 WTINKTS
+652 WTINNTS
-659 EATTERSYGADFI
+659 DATTERSYGADYI

-678 EVKNLYLADD
+678 EVKALYLADD

>member
-1 MKRLYL
+1 MRKFYL
-7 LLLLAVGCLSVSWTY
+7 LLLLAVSLLPVNMAY
-22 AQNTTAVTMLDP
+22 AQSATEMLDP
-34 VKLAQTSGEVDKSPF
+34 VKLAQTSGEVGTSPF

-72 AESGTV
+72 AESGSV

-84 NIKTYYKTSSTG
+84 DIKTYYKTSTTG

-106 DGKLVVNLTTAA
+106 GDDLYVKLTTAA

-125 DNNNNRLYKLQCG
+125 DNKNNRLYKLKCG
-138 GKYLQAD
+138 DKFLKAD
-145 ANGNL
+145 DSGNL
-150 TFVDN
+150 KFVSS

-179 MIDVTALIDNSRFEQ
+179 MIDVTALINNSRFEQ
-194 KNGGKTED
+194 KNGGKTEAN
-202 KSGWIFSDPGQGAG
+202 SGWTFKDKGQGAG

-242 RGKVTLYRDGVKVGE
+242 KEKVKLYRDGVMVGWA
-257 DNAKGKYMFP
+257 NAKGKYMFP

-279 ELGNFDGYTPKAVGG
+279 ELGNFDRYPSSDGYTSKVVGG

-308 SWPLTEAQ
+308 SWPLTQDE

-358 IHGSGFTADDEITL
+358 IHGSGFMADDEISL

-385 ATARAAI
+385 ATARAEI
-392 KPTIYENGIKLTLP
+392 KPTIYDKGIKLTLP

-443 HRGDWKI
+443 HRGDWNG
-450 SSTNASTEKQNT
+450 NAQNSRA
-462 KESLNKALNNKYY
+462 SLQKALQNNYY

-488 IVVDHNGVRNSTYIY
+488 LMVNHDPVRNNVTIRTSTYNKCKNLTI
-503 NSKYDDV
+503 D
-510 KGWKAGNGNST
+510 NG
-521 TETVPLLDDFLQIMQ
+521 ETMPTLDEFLQIMQ

-543 LIIEIKEASGVAT
+543 LIIEIKEASGVVT
-556 YNESAAQKTV
+556 YNQSAAEETV
-566 ELVKQYGVEDKV
+566 KLVKQYNVQDKV
-578 EYISFSWEACLKVHE
+578 EYISFSWEACLKVRE
-593 LDPDAKVAFL
+593 LDRNAKVAFL
-603 SSKNGSD
+603 SSNSSSD
-610 DIKTPS
+610 DKKTPS

-629 TDLMHANP
+629 TGLMHANP

-678 EVKNLYLADD
+678 EVKNLYLADN

>member
-1 MKRLYL
+1 MRNYYL
-7 LLLLAVGCLSVSWTY
+7 LLLLAVSLLPVNMAY
-22 AQNTTAVTMLDP
+22 AQSATEMLDP
-34 VKLAQTSGEVDKSPF
+34 VNLAQTLDEVGTSPF
-49 VIYDVTKGKY
+49 VIYDVTNKKY

-72 AESGTV
+72 AESGSV

-84 NIKTYYKTSSTG
+84 DIKTYYKTSTTG

-106 DGKLVVNLTTAA
+106 GDDLYVNLTTAA

-125 DNNNNRLYKLQCG
+125 DNKNNRLYKLKCG
-138 GKYLQAD
+138 DKFLKAD
-145 ANGNL
+145 DSGNL
-150 TFVDN
+150 KFVSS

-224 EYPKQNDYYHLI
+224 DYPKQNDYYHLI

-242 RGKVTLYRDGVKVGE
+242 KEKVTLYRDGVKVGE
-257 DNAKGKYMFP
+257 DDAKGKYMFP

-279 ELGNFDGYTPKAVGG
+279 ELGNFDGYKPKAVGG

-443 HRGDWKI
+443 HRGDHNGVPEN
-450 SSTNASTEKQNT
+450 SRA
-462 KESLNKALNNKYY
+462 SLNKALDNHYY

-488 IVVDHNGVRNSTYIY
+488 LMVNHDPSYNGVTIRTSTYAQCK
-503 NSKYDDV
+503 NLKLS
-510 KGWKAGNGNST
+510 NN
-521 TETVPLLDDFLQIMQ
+521 ETMPTLDEFLQTMK
-536 GTNSPTK
+536 TTTSPTK
-543 LIIEIKEASGVAT
+543 LIIEIKEASGVVT
-556 YNESAAQKTV
+556 YNQSAAEETV
-566 ELVKQYGVEDKV
+566 KLVKQYNVQDKV
-578 EYISFSWEACLKVHE
+578 EYISFSWEACLRVRE
-593 LDPDAKVAFL
+593 LDRNAKVAFL
-603 SSKNGSD
+603 SSNSSSD
-610 DIKTPS
+610 DKKTPS

-629 TDLMHANP
+629 TGLMHANP

-652 WTINKTS
+652 WTINNTS
-659 EATTERSYGADFI
+659 EATTERSYGADYI

-678 EVKNLYLADD
+678 EVKALYLADD

>member
-1 MKRLYL
+1 M
-7 LLLLAVGCLSVSWTY
+7 LLAVGCLSVSWTY
-22 AQNTTAVTMLDP
+22 AQTTTAVTMLDP
-34 VKLAQTSGEVDKSPF
+34 VKLAQTSGEVGTSPF

-84 NIKTYYKTSSTG
+84 NIKTYYKTSTTG

-125 DNNNNRLYKLQCG
+125 DNNNIRLYKLQCG

-179 MIDVTALIDNSRFEQ
+179 MIDVTALIANSRFEQ

-202 KSGWIFSDPGQGAG
+202 KSGWTFSKPGQGAG

-242 RGKVTLYRDGVKVGE
+242 KEKVTLYRDGVMVGWA
-257 DNAKGKYMFP
+257 NAKGKYMFP

-279 ELGNFDGYTPKAVGG
+279 ELGNFDRYTSSDGNTSKVVGG

-308 SWPLTEAQ
+308 SWPLTQDE

-358 IHGSGFTADDEITL
+358 IHGTGFTADDEITL
-372 VPNISVTQAKGKV
+372 VPNTAVTQAKGMAV
-385 ATARAAI
+385 ARAAI
-392 KPTIYENGIKLTLP
+392 KPTIYDKGIKLILT

-443 HRGDWKI
+443 HRGDHNGVPEN
-450 SSTNASTEKQNT
+450 SRASL
-462 KESLNKALNNKYY
+462 KEALKNNYY
-475 GSETDVWM
+475 GSETDVWK
-483 TTDGK
+483 TEDGRLM
-488 IVVDHNGVRNSTYIY
+488 VNHDPSYNGVTIRTSNYAQCQNLKLS
-503 NSKYDDV
+503 
-510 KGWKAGNGNST
+510 NGEKMPT
-521 TETVPLLDDFLQIMQ
+521 LDEFLQIMKE
-536 GTNSPTK
+536 TTSPTK

-578 EYISFSWEACLKVHE
+578 EYISFSWEACLKVHK

-616 EVAAAGLTGIDYS
+616 EVAKAGLTGIDYS
-629 TDLMHANP
+629 TALMHANP

-652 WTINKTS
+652 WTINNTS
-659 EATTERSYGADFI
+659 DATTERSYGADYI

-678 EVKNLYLADD
+678 EVKALYLADD

>member
-1 MKRLYL
+1 MRKLYL
-7 LLLLAVGCLSVSWTY
+7 IMLLAVGCLSVSWTY
-22 AQNTTAVTMLDP
+22 AQTTTAVTMLDP
-34 VKLAQTSGEVDKSPF
+34 VKLAQTSGEVGTSPF

-78 FELSGH
+78 FELSGSY
-84 NIKTYYKTSSTG
+84 IKTSYSTA
-96 QLESYLGNGT
+96 SYLGNGT
-106 DGKLVVNLTTAA
+106 GDDLYVNLTTAA

-125 DNNNNRLYKLQCG
+125 DNNNNRLYKLKCG
-138 GKYLQAD
+138 DKFLKAD
-145 ANGNL
+145 GSGNMK
-150 TFVDN
+150 FVSS

-224 EYPKQNDYYHLI
+224 EYPVKDTYYHLI

-242 RGKVTLYRDGVKVGE
+242 KEKVTLYRDGVMVGWA
-257 DNAKGKYMFP
+257 DAKGKYMFP

-279 ELGNFDGYTPKAVGG
+279 ELGNFGRYTPEAVGG

-358 IHGSGFTADDEITL
+358 IHGTGFTADDEITF
-372 VPNISVTQAKGKV
+372 VPNTAVTQAKGM
-385 ATARAAI
+385 AAARAAI
-392 KPTIYENGIKLTLP
+392 KPTIYDKGIKVTLP

-430 IIAASTIAIPAIA
+430 IIAASTIIIPAIA
-443 HRGDWKI
+443 HRGADG
-450 SSTNASTEKQNT
+450 SGTNENSQAS
-462 KESLNKALNNKYY
+462 LRKALQNYYY

-483 TTDGK
+483 TTDHRLM
-488 IVVDHNGVRNSTYIY
+488 VNHNPDRNGVTIRESTYAQCKDLTI
-503 NSKYDDV
+503 
-510 KGWKAGNGNST
+510 GNGEKMPT
-521 TETVPLLDDFLQIMQ
+521 LDDFLNIMQ
-536 GTNSPTK
+536 ETTSPTK
-543 LIIEIKEASGVAT
+543 LIIEIKEASREYT
-556 YNESAAQKTV
+556 YNERAAEETV
-566 ELVKQYGVEDKV
+566 KLVKQYNVQDKV
-578 EYISFSWEACLKVHE
+578 E
-593 LDPDAKVAFL
+593 L
-603 SSKNGSD
+603 SRS
-610 DIKTPS
+610 
-616 EVAAAGLTGIDYS
+616 AG
-629 TDLMHANP
+629 
-637 GWYDQAH
+637 
-644 KLGLSVNV
+644 
-652 WTINKTS
+652 
-659 EATTERSYGADFI
+659 R
-672 TANNPS
+672 
-678 EVKNLYLADD
+678 LA
-688 VYKEY
+688 
-693 YELNK
+693 

>member
-1 MKRLYL
+1 MLPVNM
-7 LLLLAVGCLSVSWTY
+7 AY
-22 AQNTTAVTMLDP
+22 AQSATEMLDP
-34 VKLAQTSGEVDKSPF
+34 VNLAQTQAEVGTIPF

-72 AESGTV
+72 AESGSV
-78 FELSGH
+78 FELSGS
-84 NIKTYYKTSSTG
+84 NIKTSYSTA
-96 QLESYLGNGT
+96 SYLGNGT
-106 DGKLVVNLTTAA
+106 DGKLVVNLTTEA
-118 TWTFNAA
+118 TWIFNAA
-125 DNNNNRLYKLQCG
+125 DKTNNRLYKLKCG
-138 GKYLQAD
+138 DKFLKAD
-145 ANGNL
+145 DSGNL
-150 TFVDN
+150 KFVSS

-308 SWPLTEAQ
+308 SWPLTQDE

-358 IHGSGFTADDEITL
+358 IHGSGFTADDEISL

-392 KPTIYENGIKLTLP
+392 KPTIYDKGIKLTLP

-430 IIAASTIAIPAIA
+430 IIAASTIVIPAIA
-443 HRGDWKI
+443 HRGDWNG
-450 SSTNASTEKQNT
+450 NAENSRA
-462 KESLNKALNNKYY
+462 SLQKALQNNYY

-483 TTDGK
+483 TTDHRLMVNHNPDRGK
-488 IVVDHNGVRNSTYIY
+488 FTIRESTYAQCKDLKI
-503 NSKYDDV
+503 
-510 KGWKAGNGNST
+510 GNGEKMPT
-521 TETVPLLDDFLQIMQ
+521 LDDFLTIMQ
-536 GTNSPTK
+536 ETTSPTK
-543 LIIEIKEASGVAT
+543 LIIEIKEASGEYT
-556 YNESAAQKTV
+556 YNERAAEETV
-566 ELVKQYGVEDKV
+566 KLVKQYNVQDKV
-578 EYISFSWEACLKVHE
+578 EYISFSWEACLKVHA

-603 SSKNGSD
+603 SSKND

-616 EVAAAGLTGIDYS
+616 DVAKAGLTGIDYS
-629 TDLMHANP
+629 TGLMHANP

-652 WTINKTS
+652 WTINNTS
-659 EATTERSYGADFI
+659 EATTERSYGADYI

-678 EVKNLYLADD
+678 EVKALYLADD

-693 YELNK
+693 YELNKKLHNETYDE

>member
-7 LLLLAVGCLSVSWTY
+7 LLLLAVSLLPVNMAYSQTE
-22 AQNTTAVTMLDP
+22 QNMLDP
-34 VKLAQTSGEVDKSPF
+34 VKLAQTSGEVGTSPF
-49 VIYDVTKGKY
+49 VIYDVTNKKY

-78 FELSGH
+78 FVLSGN
-84 NIKTYYKTSSTG
+84 NIKTYYKTSTNG

-106 DGKLVVNLTTAA
+106 GDDLYVNLTTAA
-118 TWTFNAA
+118 TWTFTAA
-125 DNNNNRLYKLQCG
+125 DNTDSRLYKLQCD

-145 ANGNL
+145 GSGNL
-150 TFVDN
+150 KFVSS

-194 KNGGKTED
+194 KDGGKTEAN
-202 KSGWIFSDPGQGAG
+202 SGWTFKDPGQGAG

-224 EYPKQNDYYHLI
+224 DYPKQNDYYHLI

-242 RGKVTLYRDGVKVGE
+242 KEKVTLYRDGEMVGE
-257 DNAKGKYMFP
+257 ADAKGKYMFP

-279 ELGNFDGYTPKAVGG
+279 ELGNFDRYNPKAVGG

-308 SWPLTEAQ
+308 SWPLTHDE
-316 VTSLHN
+316 VTSLHK
-322 ELKSPRKF
+322 ELKSPMKF

-358 IHGSGFTADDEITL
+358 IHGTGFTADDEITL
-372 VPNISVTQAKGKV
+372 VPNTAVTQAKGM
-385 ATARAAI
+385 AAARAAI
-392 KPTIYENGIKLTLP
+392 KPILYDKGIKLTLP
-406 ALNTGNYT
+406 ALSTGNYS
-414 INLKRGDKVQS
+414 IKLKRGDKVQF

-443 HRGDWKI
+443 HRGDWNG
-450 SSTNASTEKQNT
+450 NAENSRA
-462 KESLNKALNNKYY
+462 SLNKALQNHYY

-488 IVVDHNGVRNSTYIY
+488 LMVNHDPAYNGVTIRTSTYEQCKDLTI
-503 NSKYDDV
+503 
-510 KGWKAGNGNST
+510 GNG
-521 TETVPLLDDFLQIMQ
+521 ETMPTLDEFLQIMKE
-536 GTNSPTK
+536 TTSPTK
-543 LIIEIKEASGVAT
+543 LIIEIKEASGIET
-556 YNESAAQKTV
+556 YNQSAAEKTV
-566 ELVKQYGVEDKV
+566 ELVKQYGVQDKV
-578 EYISFSWEACLKVHE
+578 EYISFSWEACLKVHT
-593 LDPDAKVAFL
+593 LDPNAKVAFL

-616 EVAAAGLTGIDYS
+616 VVAAAGLTGIDYS
-629 TDLMHANP
+629 TGLMHANP

-652 WTINKTS
+652 WTINNTS
-659 EATTERSYGADFI
+659 DATTERSYGADFI

-678 EVKNLYLADD
+678 EVKALYLADD
-688 VYKEY
+688 VYNEY
-693 YELNK
+693 YDLNK

>member
-1 MKRLYL
+1 MRNFYL
-7 LLLLAVGCLSVSWTY
+7 LLLLAVSLLPVNMAY
-22 AQNTTAVTMLDP
+22 AQSATEMLDP
-34 VKLAQTSGEVDKSPF
+34 VNLAQTLDEVGRSPF
-49 VIYDVTKGKY
+49 VIYDVTNKKY

-72 AESGTV
+72 AESGSV

-84 NIKTYYKTSSTG
+84 DIKTYYKTSTTG

-106 DGKLVVNLTTAA
+106 GDDLYVNLTTAA

-125 DNNNNRLYKLQCG
+125 DNKNNRLYKLKCG
-138 GKYLQAD
+138 DKFLKAD
-145 ANGNL
+145 DSGNL
-150 TFVDN
+150 KFVSS

-224 EYPKQNDYYHLI
+224 DYPKQNDYYHLI

-242 RGKVTLYRDGVKVGE
+242 KEKVTLYRDGVKVGE
-257 DNAKGKYMFP
+257 DDAKGKYMFP

-279 ELGNFDGYTPKAVGG
+279 ELGNFDGYKPKAVGG

-443 HRGDWKI
+443 HRGDHNGVPEN
-450 SSTNASTEKQNT
+450 SRA
-462 KESLNKALNNKYY
+462 SLNKALDNHYY

-483 TTDGK
+483 TTDGRLM
-488 IVVDHNGVRNSTYIY
+488 VNHDPSYNGVTIRTSTYAQCK
-503 NSKYDDV
+503 NLKLS
-510 KGWKAGNGNST
+510 NN
-521 TETVPLLDDFLQIMQ
+521 ETMPTLDEFLQTMK
-536 GTNSPTK
+536 TTTSPTK
-543 LIIEIKEASGVAT
+543 LIIEIKEASGVVT
-556 YNESAAQKTV
+556 YNQSAAEETV
-566 ELVKQYGVEDKV
+566 KLVKQYNVQDKV
-578 EYISFSWEACLKVHE
+578 EYISFSWEACLKVHA
-593 LDPDAKVAFL
+593 LDPGAKVAFL
-603 SSKNGSD
+603 SSNSSSD
-610 DIKTPS
+610 DKKTPS
-616 EVAAAGLTGIDYS
+616 EVAADGLTGIDYS
-629 TDLMHANP
+629 TGLMHANP

-652 WTINKTS
+652 WTINNTS
-659 EATTERSYGADFI
+659 EATTERSYGADYI

-678 EVKNLYLADD
+678 EVKALYLADD

>member
-1 MKRLYL
+1 MRKFYL
-7 LLLLAVGCLSVSWTY
+7 LLLLAVSLLPVNMAY
-22 AQNTTAVTMLDP
+22 AQSATEMLDP
-34 VKLAQTSGEVDKSPF
+34 VKLAQTSGEVGTSPF

-84 NIKTYYKTSSTG
+84 DIKTYYKTSTTG

-106 DGKLVVNLTTAA
+106 GDDLYVNLTTAA

-125 DNNNNRLYKLQCG
+125 DINNIRLYKLQCG
-138 GKYLQAD
+138 GRYLQAD
-145 ANGNL
+145 GSGNMK
-150 TFVDN
+150 FVSS

-224 EYPKQNDYYHLI
+224 VYPKQNDYYHLI

-242 RGKVTLYRDGVKVGE
+242 KEKVTLYRDGVKVGE
-257 DNAKGKYMFP
+257 ADAKGKYMFP

-279 ELGNFDGYTPKAVGG
+279 ELGNFDRYTPKAVGG

-358 IHGSGFTADDEITL
+358 IHGTGFTADDEITL
-372 VPNISVTQAKGKV
+372 VPNTAVTQAKGMAV
-385 ATARAAI
+385 ARAAI
-392 KPTIYENGIKLTLP
+392 KPTIYDKGIKLTLP

-443 HRGDWKI
+443 HRGDWNG
-450 SSTNASTEKQNT
+450 NAQNSRA
-462 KESLNKALNNKYY
+462 SLNKALDNHYY

-488 IVVDHNGVRNSTYIY
+488 LMVNHDPSFNGVTIRTSTYAQCQ
-503 NSKYDDV
+503 NLKLS
-510 KGWKAGNGNST
+510 NN
-521 TETVPLLDDFLQIMQ
+521 ETMPTLDDFLQTMK
-536 GTNSPTK
+536 TTTSPTK
-543 LIIEIKEASGVAT
+543 LIIEIKEASGEYT
-556 YNESAAQKTV
+556 YNERAAEETV
-566 ELVKQYGVEDKV
+566 KLVKQYNVQDKV
-578 EYISFSWEACLKVHE
+578 EYISFSWEACLKVHA
-593 LDPDAKVAFL
+593 LDPGAKVAFL
-603 SSKNGSD
+603 SSNSSSD
-610 DIKTPS
+610 DKKTPS

-629 TDLMHANP
+629 TGLMHANP

-652 WTINKTS
+652 WTINDKDA
-659 EATTERSYGADFI
+659 ATTERNYGADFI

-678 EVKNLYLADD
+678 EVKALYLADD

-693 YELNK
+693 YELYK

>member
-1 MKRLYL
+1 MRNFYL
-7 LLLLAVGCLSVSWTY
+7 LLLLAVSLLPVNMAY
-22 AQNTTAVTMLDP
+22 AQSATEMLDP
-34 VKLAQTSGEVDKSPF
+34 VKLAQTSGEVGTSPF

-78 FELSGH
+78 FELSE
-84 NIKTYYKTSSTG
+84 NYIKTSYSTA
-96 QLESYLGNGT
+96 SYLGNGT
-106 DGKLVVNLTTAA
+106 GDDLYVNLTKAA

-125 DNNNNRLYKLQCG
+125 DNNNSRLYKLQCG

-194 KNGGKTED
+194 KNGGKTEAN
-202 KSGWIFSDPGQGAG
+202 SGWTFKDPGQGAG

-224 EYPKQNDYYHLI
+224 EYPVKDTYYHLI

-257 DNAKGKYMFP
+257 DDAKGKYMFP

-308 SWPLTEAQ
+308 SWPLTQDE

-358 IHGSGFTADDEITL
+358 ILGTGFSADDEISL

-385 ATARAAI
+385 AAARAAI
-392 KPTIYENGIKLTLP
+392 KPTLYDKGLKVTLP

-443 HRGDWKI
+443 HRGDWNG
-450 SSTNASTEKQNT
+450 NAQNSRA
-462 KESLNKALNNKYY
+462 SLNKALDNHYY
-475 GSETDVWM
+475 GSETDVWK

-488 IVVDHNGVRNSTYIY
+488 LMVNHDPSYNGVTIRTSTYAQCKNLKLSNNETMPTLDESLQTMKI
-503 NSKYDDV
+503 
-510 KGWKAGNGNST
+510 T
-521 TETVPLLDDFLQIMQ
+521 T
-536 GTNSPTK
+536 SPTK
-543 LIIEIKEASGVAT
+543 LIIEIKEASGEYT
-556 YNESAAQKTV
+556 YNERAAEETV
-566 ELVKQYGVEDKV
+566 KLVKQYNVRDKV
-578 EYISFSWEACLKVHE
+578 EYISFSWEACLKVHA

-616 EVAAAGLTGIDYS
+616 QVAAAGLTGIDYS
-629 TDLMHANP
+629 TALMHANP

-678 EVKNLYLADD
+678 EVKALYLADD

-693 YELNK
+693 YELN

>member
-1 MKRLYL
+1 MRKFYL
-7 LLLLAVGCLSVSWTY
+7 LLLLAVSLLPVNMAY
-22 AQNTTAVTMLDP
+22 AQSATEMLDP
-34 VKLAQTSGEVDKSPF
+34 VKLAQTSGEVGTSPF
-49 VIYDVTKGKY
+49 VIYDVTNKKY

-78 FELSGH
+78 FELIGS
-84 NIKTYYKTSSTG
+84 NIKTSYSTA
-96 QLESYLGNGT
+96 SYLGNGT
-106 DGKLVVNLTTAA
+106 GDDLYVNLTKAA

-125 DNNNNRLYKLQCG
+125 DNTNNRLYKLKCG
-138 GKYLQAD
+138 DKFLKAD
-145 ANGNL
+145 DSGNL
-150 TFVDN
+150 KFVSS
-155 GGDTFVLI
+155 GYDTFVLI

-194 KNGGKTED
+194 KDGGKTED
-202 KSGWIFSDPGQGAG
+202 NSGWKFKDKGQGAG

-279 ELGNFDGYTPKAVGG
+279 ELGYFDCYTSSDGYTSKVVGG

-308 SWPLTEAQ
+308 SWPLTQDE

-322 ELKSPRKF
+322 ELQSPRKF

-358 IHGSGFTADDEITL
+358 IHGTGFQADDEISL
-372 VPNISVTQAKGKV
+372 VPNTAVTQAKGKV

-392 KPTIYENGIKLTLP
+392 KPILYDKGIKLTLP

-425 LGNID
+425 LGNIN

-443 HRGDWKI
+443 HRGGLEWKCPELTSI
-450 SSTNASTEKQNT
+450 PE
-462 KESLNKALNNKYY
+462 
-475 GSETDVWM
+475 
-483 TTDGK
+483 
-488 IVVDHNGVRNSTYIY
+488 
-503 NSKYDDV
+503 
-510 KGWKAGNGNST
+510 
-521 TETVPLLDDFLQIMQ
+521 Q
-536 GTNSPTK
+536 G
-543 LIIEIKEASGVAT
+543 
-556 YNESAAQKTV
+556 
-566 ELVKQYGVEDKV
+566 
-578 EYISFSWEACLKVHE
+578 
-593 LDPDAKVAFL
+593 
-603 SSKNGSD
+603 SSK
-610 DIKTPS
+610 
-616 EVAAAGLTGIDYS
+616 
-629 TDLMHANP
+629 
-637 GWYDQAH
+637 
-644 KLGLSVNV
+644 
-652 WTINKTS
+652 
-659 EATTERSYGADFI
+659 
-672 TANNPS
+672 
-678 EVKNLYLADD
+678 
-688 VYKEY
+688 
-693 YELNK
+693 

>member
-179 MIDVTALIDNSRFEQ
+179 MIDVTALINNSRFEQ

-224 EYPKQNDYYHLI
+224 VYPVKDTYYHLI

-242 RGKVTLYRDGVKVGE
+242 KEKVTLYRDGEMVGWA
-257 DNAKGKYMFP
+257 NAKGKYMFP

-279 ELGNFDGYTPKAVGG
+279 ELGNFDRYTSSDGTSKVVGG

-308 SWPLTEAQ
+308 SWPLTQDE

-358 IHGSGFTADDEITL
+358 IHGTGFTEDDEITL
-372 VPNISVTQAKGKV
+372 VPNTAVTQAKGMAV
-385 ATARAAI
+385 ARAAI
-392 KPTIYENGIKLTLP
+392 KLTIYDKGIKVTLP

-443 HRGDWKI
+443 HRGDWNG
-450 SSTNASTEKQNT
+450 NAQNSRA
-462 KESLNKALNNKYY
+462 SLNKALDNHYY

-483 TTDGK
+483 TTDHRLMVNHDPVRGK
-488 IVVDHNGVRNSTYIY
+488 FTIRESTYAQCKDLTI
-503 NSKYDDV
+503 
-510 KGWKAGNGNST
+510 GNGEKMPT
-521 TETVPLLDDFLQIMQ
+521 LDEFLQIMKE
-536 GTNSPTK
+536 TTSPTK

-556 YNESAAQKTV
+556 YNESAAQETV

-593 LDPDAKVAFL
+593 LAPDAKVAFL
-603 SSKNGSD
+603 SSKNGKD

-616 EVAAAGLTGIDYS
+616 DVAAARLTGIDYS

-652 WTINKTS
+652 WTIGTKDA
-659 EATTERSYGADFI
+659 ATTERNYGADFI

-678 EVKNLYLADD
+678 EVKALYLADG